1 MIKDKPIQEQI
12 FIDICLLGGKFVHF
26 RNGSYFEHL
35 PKRYKKKW
43 RKMEKA
49 LVDFINEVQ
58 YHQFI

>member
-43 RKMEKA
+43 RKMDTVLK
-49 LVDFINEVQ
+49 
-58 YHQFI
+58 